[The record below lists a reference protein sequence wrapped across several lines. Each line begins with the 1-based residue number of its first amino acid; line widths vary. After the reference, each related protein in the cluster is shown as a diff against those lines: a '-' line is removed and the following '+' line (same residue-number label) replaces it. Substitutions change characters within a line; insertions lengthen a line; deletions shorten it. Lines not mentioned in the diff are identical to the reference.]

1 MTAYLN
7 HIYVAEKRKKETLRR
22 LRFDMNRM
30 EAVWDWNGNL
40 KAVRPRSFLA
50 KYRKQMDIAV
60 AVLGLF
66 GMLIV
71 SYMLIGF
78 PAGIPL
84 VTKTW
89 SAPSAGN
96 WSVGSNWSPVG
107 VPASGDD
114 VVFDSTSVQN
124 CTIDVATASLNS
136 FTVNST
142 YTGTITNSATLTVS
156 GATSI
161 SGIVSASAGS
171 TFTFNGTVTINSGG
185 TLGSNTGYTLDIN
198 ADLTVNT
205 GGTLN
210 LPNSS
215 GAFYMSGSA
224 WYMGGTVNHNNG
236 TTTFDR
242 SGTTYLYRTDSSSLG
257 FRLYDVYISA
267 GTSLRRR
274 NYGTIYDPYL
284 YIYHVITVAGVI
296 SLYDA
301 WGYVNL
307 MASAPTIPIV
317 LTGSGVWDDWVSYY
331 SNTNQYIA
339 GIDYGYANNRTI
351 YIAGSG
357 GGSGFTKTLQG
368 NVQCGGLL
376 MSSYNSPTYTIDL
389 NGYNITAKSLSFG
402 TLSSENITLYI
413 RTGTFRI
420 EGASTISRGTINGNT
435 GIIQLLGAVTLNSPA
450 TINAPDSPGYIQFG
464 GGLTINSGAVFN
476 KGTGD
481 TIFSAGQNVTD
492 NNAWASKRDLGNVH
506 ITTTGIVNFYGV
518 KMTILQGDAVGTAYF
533 KANSMITSYI
543 DGVAG
548 FVVDGD
554 AGVTLTKS

>member
-1 MTAYLN
+1 MDGGTVNLGISEIVATSNVTISGGTWASCQLDICGPCTFSSVLTLNRVNIRIDGGTCTFNSNITCTSHFFVHALNGGYTSTCAIGAYTLTVN
-7 HIYVAEKRKKETLRR
+7 GYLYVGYGTLCGVITSTTGR
-22 LRFDMNRM
+22 L
-30 EAVWDWNGNL
+30 
-40 KAVRPRSFLA
+40 
-50 KYRKQMDIAV
+50 IANS
-60 AVLGLF
+60 
-66 GMLIV
+66 V
-71 SYMLIGF
+71 SYVGGSSG
-78 PAGIPL
+78 GI
-84 VTKTW
+84 
-89 SAPSAGN
+89 
-96 WSVGSNWSPVG
+96 
-107 VPASGDD
+107 
-114 VVFDSTSVQN
+114 
-124 CTIDVATASLNS
+124 
-136 FTVNST
+136 
-142 YTGTITNSATLTVS
+142 GTITPD
-156 GATSI
+156 
-161 SGIVSASAGS
+161 AGS
-171 TFTFNGTVTINSGG
+171 TLTFNGAVTIYSAG

-198 ADLTVNT
+198 ADLTVNS

-242 SGTTYLYRTDSSSLG
+242 SGTTDLYQIDSSSSGIL
-257 FRLYDVYISA
+257 LYNAYISA
-267 GTSLRRR
+267 GTTVRRR
-274 NYGTIYDPYL
+274 SYGSISVMGL
-284 YIYHVITVAGVI
+284 YIYNVITVAGVL
-296 SLYDA
+296 SVSGAY
-301 WGYVNL
+301 GYVLL
-307 MASAPTIPIV
+307 MASAPTIPVV
-317 LTGSGVWDDWVSYY
+317 LTGSGVWDDNVCYLPV
-331 SNTNQYIA
+331 TNQYIA
-339 GIDYGYANNRTI
+339 GINYDGYGYGRTL
-351 YIAGSG
+351 YIACGTS
-357 GGSGFTKTLQG
+357 GGSGVTKTLQG

-376 MSSYNSPTYTIDL
+376 MGSYGSPTYTIDL
-389 NGYNITAKSLSFG
+389 NGYNVTAKSISFG
-402 TLSSENITLYI
+402 TLSYENVTLYI

-450 TINAPDSPGYIQFG
+450 TINAPNSPGYIQFG
-464 GGLTINSGAVFN
+464 GGLTINSGATFN

-492 NNAWASKRDLGNVH
+492 NNAWAGKQDLGNVH